1 MNQLLDSGYKREEW
15 IDFLQTSFLPNDF
28 KLKKQTINIEFK
40 SRYIRP
46 QAYWIGD
53 CDSLN
58 NLAIIEISHGSEN
71 DPRIGV
77 SRDAFRLMAEL
88 NLENAL
94 FFFVSENSNNY
105 RFSLITL
112 KLELEGT
119 DVKYKFSNPKRFSFY
134 LGENAKTRTPES
146 FLMGSG
152 RIRDF
157 ADLEARFSVEVV
169 NKEFYRE
176 IQRMFYSL
184 VGGKISQGKSVLD
197 YPAQL
202 KLPENGDARTVQEFG
217 VRLIGR
223 IVFCWFLKK
232 KLSDKGNPIIPSKV
246 LSLEAVSDSYYH
258 RVLEPLF
265 FEVLNTPLEHRH
277 QDFRSPLYDAIPFL
291 NGGLF
296 DPTLHQ
302 DYYLAASPTQP
313 AQPAWHLKIP
323 DQWFKELF
331 AILETYNF
339 TIDENTSIDIDLSV
353 DPEMLGRIFENL
365 LAELNPDTGETA
377 RKASGSFYTP
387 RAIVEYMVDE
397 ALIQYLKT
405 KTRITE
411 SDIRDL
417 LDFNIESCNLS
428 KEQRISIIDA
438 LDQIK
443 VLDPACG
450 SGAFPIGILQKML
463 LILQKVDPESIEWV
477 IRQLDKIPNVLVR
490 KAFEEKLINENWKYK
505 HKMGI
510 IQNAIYGVDIQPIA
524 TEISKLRLFLSL
536 IVDESVIEAEANKN
550 IHPLPNLSFKFVTAN
565 SLIPL
570 GEKEET
576 KLRYQNIIKGF
587 DDIRER
593 YLHAHNAQ
601 EKAQIKKDFAR
612 LNRELMENLTGNAY
626 QQSSFLDET
635 QEHIDFGSKNESYLY
650 KLLNWDPFS
659 DKASSWFDPKWMFG
673 IKEGFDIVIG
683 NTPYIQL
690 QKAFDDKRKFAD
702 LYKDCGFASFERS
715 GDMYCLFYER
725 GVQLLSPGGVL
736 CYITSN
742 KWMRANYGKSLRK
755 YLAENT
761 QARILIDFGGFKV
774 FDSATVDTNILL
786 QQNSTPGK
794 PDGRACSIKADFH
807 KGNSIT
813 RYVAEHGIP
822 LPAFSAES
830 WIIAD
835 DAAQKLK
842 AKIERIGTPLKDWD
856 VSINYGIKT
865 GYNEA
870 FIISGAKKDELIAA
884 DPRSAEII
892 KPILRGRDIKRYQ
905 ADFADKWLLF
915 IPWHFPLHKDTNISG
930 ASLEAEEEFAKQYPA
945 IYRHLLSYKEQ
956 LSRRNKAET
965 GIRYEWYALQRCA
978 STYYTEFKKEKV
990 VWGNL
995 ALSSQFAIAD
1005 KGSFINAP
1013 SPMLTPANQYLLS
1026 VLNAKLADYYIRSL
1040 GVTRNGGYFEYK
1052 PMFVEKLPIPI
1063 IPSERQLP
1071 FELMSESVLS
1081 CKTKKLET
1089 HYYESQIDLMVYR
1102 LYELSYSE
1110 AKLIDPDL
1118 DSVLAS
1124 FGISVQDYE
1133 RMTIE
1138 ELAQMEVK

>member
-1 MNQLLDSGYKREEW
+1 MNHLLSSAYQREDW
-15 IDFLQTSFLPNDF
+15 ISFLQTSFLPNDF
-28 KLKKQTINIEFK
+28 KLKRQAINIEFK

-58 NLAIIEISHGSEN
+58 NLAIIEISHASEN

-112 KLELEGT
+112 KLELDGA
-119 DVKYKFSNPKRFSFY
+119 DVKYRFSNPKRFSFY

-184 VGGKISQGKSVLD
+184 VGGVVSQGKGVLA

-202 KLPENGDARTVQEFG
+202 HLPENGDARAVQEFG

-223 IVFCWFLKK
+223 LVFCWFLKK
-232 KLSDKGNPIIPSKV
+232 KLSDQGNPIIPAEV
-246 LSLEAVSDSYYH
+246 LSSGAICESYYH

-265 FEVLNTPLEHRH
+265 FEVLNTALEHRH
-277 QDFRSPLYDAIPFL
+277 QAFRTPLYDAIPFL

-302 DYYLAASPTQP
+302 DYYIASSPQKP
-313 AQPAWHLKIP
+313 AQPAWNLKIP
-323 DQWFKELF
+323 DQWFSELF
-331 AILETYNF
+331 GILESYNF

-397 ALIQYLKT
+397 ALIQYLKS
-405 KTRITE
+405 KTDIE
-411 SDIRDL
+411 EAEIRDL
-417 LDFNIESCNLS
+417 LDFNIEECILS
-428 KEQRISIIDA
+428 KEQRLAIIDA
-438 LDQIK
+438 LDEIK

-536 IVDESVIEAEANKN
+536 IVDESVLEAKDNKN

-570 GEKEET
+570 GDEGET
-576 KLRYQNIIKGF
+576 LLRYQKIIKDF
-587 DDIRER
+587 DAIRER
-593 YLHAHNAQ
+593 YLHAHTSM
-601 EKAQIKKDFAR
+601 EKDRIKKDFAA
-612 LNRELMENLTGNAY
+612 LNHSLMQSLTETPY
-626 QQSSFLDET
+626 QQSNFLDET
-635 QEHIDFGSKNESYLY
+635 QEHIDFGGEKDSYLY

-659 DKASSWFDPKWMFG
+659 DKASSWFEPKWMFG
-673 IKEGFDIVIG
+673 INEGFDIVIG
-683 NTPYIQL
+683 NPPWIQSSVL
-690 QKAFDDKRKFAD
+690 PIQNKEQYKKLYVLAKGQYD
-702 LYKDCGFASFERS
+702 LF
-715 GDMYCLFYER
+715 CLFIEKSLSLLSKQGLMAFITPNRFITNIEYTSYRYFLLSSTTIKQVIDLGDGVFSDVNMPSAILICTNEDISGNCLSFSLGINDKLKFKRQSDIISIENHVFPMFGDEMYTPVLAQINSMSVQLKDLLHNAR
-725 GVQLLSPGGVL
+725 GVEIGKKSMAISELMEPGCVPLLRGEDIDRYRIKKQV
-736 CYITSN
+736 Y
-742 KWMRANYGKSLRK
+742 LR
-755 YLAENT
+755 
-761 QARILIDFGGFKV
+761 
-774 FDSATVDTNILL
+774 TNIEGINYKSPQLYEGEKILVRKTGTGVAATIDYDYRYVL
-786 QQNSTPGK
+786 QVVYVFKLRNGIDCSHEFVLAILNSTLLGFWYYNTYGEKDRKTFPHLTQGK
-794 PDGRACSIKADFH
+794 
-807 KGNSIT
+807 
-813 RYVAEHGIP
+813 V
-822 LPAFSAES
+822 
-830 WIIAD
+830 
-835 DAAQKLK
+835 
-842 AKIERIGTPLKDWD
+842 
-856 VSINYGIKT
+856 KT
-865 GYNEA
+865 
-870 FIISGAKKDELIAA
+870 F
-884 DPRSAEII
+884 
-892 KPILRGRDIKRYQ
+892 
-905 ADFADKWLLF
+905 
-915 IPWHFPLHKDTNISG
+915 
-930 ASLEAEEEFAKQYPA
+930 
-945 IYRHLLSYKEQ
+945 
-956 LSRRNKAET
+956 
-965 GIRYEWYALQRCA
+965 
-978 STYYTEFKKEKV
+978 
-990 VWGNL
+990 
-995 ALSSQFAIAD
+995 
-1005 KGSFINAP
+1005 
-1013 SPMLTPANQYLLS
+1013 
-1026 VLNAKLADYYIRSL
+1026 
-1040 GVTRNGGYFEYK
+1040 
-1052 PMFVEKLPIPI
+1052 PIPKTYSSAKDLFTPI
-1063 IPSERQLP
+1063 VKEI
-1071 FELMSESVLS
+1071 VLS
-1081 CKTKKLET
+1081 TNEMYKTSL
-1089 HYYESQIDLMVYR
+1089 ESQIDLMVYK
-1102 LYELSYSE
+1102 LYELEYAE

-1124 FGISVQDYE
+1124 FGLSAQDFE

-1138 ELAQMEVK
+1138 ELAKMEVN